1 MSGSNSD
8 RRLPVAV
15 IGAGP
20 VGLAAAAHLI
30 AKGEEP
36 LVLEAGE
43 RVGANVLEWGHVRL
57 FSPWQYVVDPV
68 SAALL
73 EAQGWVAP
81 ESCEYPTGRD
91 LVERYLAPLA
101 ATPEIAPRIRLGARV
116 EAVSRL
122 GFDKMKTAGR
132 EGAPFVLRVR
142 KADGRE
148 ESILARAVIDAS
160 GTWGRPNPLG
170 ASGVPA
176 AGEKAV
182 ADRVFYG
189 IPDARG
195 LHRARYAGRRVL
207 VVGSGHSAFNALL
220 DLVELA
226 KEEPGTQVTWA
237 IRRASLE
244 NLFGGGAKDA
254 LSARGLLGDR
264 VRELVEAGGV
274 RIATGFK
281 VLEVRASEE
290 GIVVV
295 GEGASLPP
303 VDEIVCVT
311 GFRPDL
317 SLASELRL
325 ALDEAVES
333 PTALAPLID
342 PNVHSCGTVRPHG
355 AEELKHPEKDFYV
368 VGMKSYG
375 RAPTFL
381 LLTGYEQVRSVV
393 CALTGDW
400 KGAREVHLEL
410 PETGVCSLA
419 PLKEAV
425 DKVAACCGPVAVV
438 TGALKLQ
445 APEERSCGCG
455 PSCCATPEEEAA
467 VIGRRA
473 TGASAC
479 C

>member
-1 MSGSNSD
+1 MSGFNLEG
-8 RRLPVAV
+8 RLPVAV

-57 FSPWQYVVDPV
+57 FSPWEYVVDSA

-73 EAQGWVAP
+73 EAQGWERPAG
-81 ESCEYPTGRD
+81 CEYPTGRD

-101 ATPEIAPRIRLGARV
+101 ATPEIAPRIRLGTRV

-132 EGAPFVLRVR
+132 EVAPFLLRVR
-142 KADGRE
+142 TADGRE

-160 GTWGRPNPLG
+160 GTWTRPNPLG
-170 ASGVPA
+170 SSGVPA
-176 AGEKAV
+176 AGEGEA
-182 ADRVFYG
+182 ADRIFYG
-189 IPDARG
+189 IPDVTG

-226 KEEPGTQVTWA
+226 KEEPGTAITWA
-237 IRRASLE
+237 IRRTGLD
-244 NLFGGGAKDA
+244 NLFGGGSKDA
-254 LSARGLLGDR
+254 LSARGALGDR
-264 VRELVEAGGV
+264 VREIVESGRVRLVAGL
-274 RIATGFK
+274 R
-281 VLEVRASEE
+281 VLEVRSTE
-290 GIVVV
+290 GGLVVV
-295 GEGASLPP
+295 GDREVLPP
-303 VDEIVCVT
+303 VDEIVVAT

-325 ALDEAVES
+325 ALDDAVES

-355 AEELKHPEKDFYV
+355 ASELKHPEKDFYV

-381 LLTGYEQVRSVV
+381 LLTGYEQVRSVI

-400 KGAREVHLEL
+400 QGAREVRLKL
-410 PETGVCSLA
+410 PETGVCSLPSFKA
-419 PLKEAV
+419 SVEV
-425 DKVAACCGPVAVV
+425 EKVAACCG
-438 TGALKLQ
+438 
-445 APEERSCGCG
+445 
-455 PSCCATPEEEAA
+455 
-467 VIGRRA
+467 
-473 TGASAC
+473 
-479 C
+479 